1 MTFSQ
6 TQADFHVPLLLC
18 LNLQLTEDRKEK
30 MRTCTVNSLNPRM
43 ASGSRCQ
50 ESSASFVSWD
60 LGSKRPKDIHPGPLR
75 CMRVK
80 WRKNRAMISQVPLES
95 SAPECSLFSSRR
107 LHFGKQRL
115 LSLTT
120 SQGPL
125 KTLEL

>member
-60 LGSKRPKDIHPGPLR
+60 LSSKRPKDIHPGPLR

-95 SAPECSLFSSRR
+95 LLPGMLSVLQQEAALWKAEASLPD
-107 LHFGKQRL
+107 HFPGA
-115 LSLTT
+115 S
-120 SQGPL
+120 
-125 KTLEL
+125 